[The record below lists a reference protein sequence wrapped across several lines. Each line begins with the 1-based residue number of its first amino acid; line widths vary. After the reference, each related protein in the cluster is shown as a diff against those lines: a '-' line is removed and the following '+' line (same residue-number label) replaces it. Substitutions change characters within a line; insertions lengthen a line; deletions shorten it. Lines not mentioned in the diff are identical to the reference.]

1 MSTIDKII
9 QLLDQQKK
17 NQKDL
22 TDYLHLEKSVFS
34 AWKSGKSKSYMKHL
48 PKIAEFLGT
57 SVDYLIND
65 LVEEIP
71 DDDLILLNR
80 AAKSMTP
87 ENRKKLLNIA
97 RMFFEEDFDD

>member
-9 QLLDQQKK
+9 MLLDQQKK

-48 PKIAEFLGT
+48 PKIADFLGT
-57 SVDYLIND
+57 SVDHLIND
-65 LVEEIP
+65 LSEETL
-71 DDDLILLNR
+71 DEDLILLNR

-87 ENRKKLLNIA
+87 ENRKKLLSIA
-97 RMFFEEDFDD
+97 KMFFEGDFNE